1 MPYTSKMADIK
12 NTFLISSLLQKVS
25 HEQPLDLALLAEHGV
40 SPALAA
46 HYARSGWLERLGT
59 GVYRFSGARLDR
71 DQCLLF
77 LQRKLPGLHV
87 GGKTALA
94 WQGIRH
100 YLSPT
105 DELSLWGDRHE
116 ALPAWFVS
124 EFPSSYRSWALFNPS
139 TVSKGLFTPPDVNPG
154 VLVSVRER
162 AVLELLR
169 DVRTSS
175 DLEEARHLF
184 FATQGLRLPVMG
196 QLLEECKSVK
206 TVRLFLLWAK
216 QAENIDLSQLRRDFT
231 LPTGSSLRWIGK
243 LPDGTK
249 LVLPA

>member
-124 EFPSSYRSWALFNPS
+124 EFLSI
-139 TVSKGLFTPPDVNPG
+139 VG
-154 VLVSVRER
+154 SVQSFDRVEG
-162 AVLELLR
+162 AFY
-169 DVRTSS
+169 S
-175 DLEEARHLF
+175 A
-184 FATQGLRLPVMG
+184 
-196 QLLEECKSVK
+196 
-206 TVRLFLLWAK
+206 
-216 QAENIDLSQLRRDFT
+216 
-231 LPTGSSLRWIGK
+231 
-243 LPDGTK
+243 
-249 LVLPA
+249 

>member
-1 MPYTSKMADIK
+1 MADIK
-12 NTFLISSLLQKVS
+12 NTFLINSLLQAVS
-25 HEQPLDLALLAEHGV
+25 HEQPLDLASLAKHGV

-59 GVYRFSGARLDR
+59 GVYRFSGSRLDR

-77 LQRKLPGLHV
+77 LQSKVPGLHV

-100 YLSPT
+100 FLSPV
-105 DELSLWGDRHE
+105 DGLSLWGDRHA
-116 ALPAWFVS
+116 ALPAWFIS
-124 EFPSSYRSWALFNPS
+124 EFSSSYRSLALFNPA

-175 DLEEARHLF
+175 DLEEAHQLF
-184 FATQGLRLPVMG
+184 FATQGLRLVVLG
-196 QLLEECKSVK
+196 QLLEGCSSVK

-216 QAENIDLSQLRRDFT
+216 QAENIDLGQLSRDFT

-243 LPDGTK
+243 LRDGTK

>member
-1 MPYTSKMADIK
+1 MADIK
-12 NTFLISSLLQKVS
+12 NTFLINSLLKAVS
-25 HEQPLDLALLAEHGV
+25 HEQPLDLVALAEHGV

-77 LQRKLPGLHV
+77 LQHKLPGLHV

-100 YLSPT
+100 YVSPI
-105 DELSLWGDRHE
+105 DELTLWGDRHK

-124 EFPSSYRSWALFNPS
+124 EFPSSYRSWALFSPA
-139 TVSKGLFTPPDVNPG
+139 TLSKGFFTPPDVNPG
-154 VLVSVRER
+154 VLVSVREK

-169 DVRTSS
+169 DVRTAS
-175 DLEEARHLF
+175 DLEEAHHLF
-184 FATQGLRLPVMG
+184 FATQGLRLPMLG
-196 QLLEECKSVK
+196 ELLEGCTSVK

-216 QAENIDLSQLRRDFT
+216 QTENIDLGQLRRDFT
-231 LPTGSSLRWIGK
+231 LPTGSPLRWIGK